1 MVSPAARGSTP
12 LVTPT
17 RVVVAVLL
25 AAPFV
30 GTLWVTSYARVEPRL
45 GAFPFFYWYQILW
58 IFLSALCTVAAY
70 LLVRRENRRRGIS
83 TSTTA
88 AGSAGDEGTTTR
100 PSDRTEGG
108 TR

>member
-1 MVSPAARGSTP
+1 MVAPATRSSAP

-30 GTLWVTSYARVEPRL
+30 GTLWVTSYSRVEPRL

-58 IFLSALCTVAAY
+58 IFLSALCTIAAY
-70 LLVRRENRRRGIS
+70 LLVRRENRRRGVSAS
-83 TSTTA
+83 TG
-88 AGSAGDEGTTTR
+88 AGGTTQTMR
-100 PSDRTEGG
+100 PTDRTEGG

>member
-1 MVSPAARGSTP
+1 MVAPAARRAAP

-30 GTLWVTSYARVEPRL
+30 GTLWSSSYARVEPRL

-58 IFLSALCTVAAY
+58 IFLSALCTGAAY

-83 TSTTA
+83 TSTSAAAA
-88 AGSAGDEGTTTR
+88 AGGPNTTTR
-100 PSDRTEGG
+100 PTDRTEGG

>member
-1 MVSPAARGSTP
+1 MVAPAARGSTP

-58 IFLSALCTVAAY
+58 IFMSALCTIAAY
-70 LLVRRENRRRGIS
+70 LLVRRENRRRGS
-83 TSTTA
+83 TTSTMT
-88 AGSAGDEGTTTR
+88 AGDAGTATT
-100 PSDRTEGG
+100 PTDRTEGG